1 MNIEVGYFPKRYYD
15 SNPDAGGFFPFAIE
29 GTTPYVFS
37 MDGFYLPECDE
48 NFLPLWM
55 RNIQAFPLYFC
66 AEVSSYCKEEFEHNC
81 KEFNISYRYLTNR
94 YVVTEIQNEKQFQ
107 EIFPFYIT
115 LGSGNDLVLWSTN
128 KDVFSVEQREWKGNW
143 EGKIVGTVVVKV
155 EVDTSI
161 FWIGY
166 DGDNIA
172 VISSQSNFATYK
184 KIIKTFPDFVVPK
197 LCKYE

>member
-37 MDGFYLPECDE
+37 MDGFYLPECDQ

-55 RNIQAFPLYFC
+55 RNIKAFPLYFC
-66 AEVSSYCKEEFEHNC
+66 AEVSSYCKDEFEHNC
-81 KEFNISYRYLTNR
+81 KEFNISYRYLNNR

-143 EGKIVGTVVVKV
+143 EGKIAGTVVVKV

-172 VISSQSNFATYK
+172 VISSQSYFATYK
-184 KIIKTFPDFVVPK
+184 KIINTFPDFVVPK
-197 LCKYE
+197 L